1 MIGVFKPCFNIYERL
16 LTKKYPI
23 LQLLVLALIQDFL
36 CVFTDITFLGSH
48 SHGNG
53 PFVSVGVVIIS
64 VLDYPKSLPIIS
76 IVKRYEP
83 VIGNKPQTQET
94 GLQPKMN
101 ELRVLLSKLGQSD
114 QIKSYLSKINDS
126 LVLIK
131 RCVVIIVFL
140 APLAVFLTE
149 YLGLP
154 SVFTLIG
161 TDTRT
166 FKA

>member
-1 MIGVFKPCFNIYERL
+1 M
-16 LTKKYPI
+16 
-23 LQLLVLALIQDFL
+23 
-36 CVFTDITFLGSH
+36 
-48 SHGNG
+48 
-53 PFVSVGVVIIS
+53 GVVIIS

-76 IVKRYEP
+76 IVKLYEP
-83 VIGNKPQTQET
+83 IIGNKPQTQET

-140 APLAVFLTE
+140 AGLTVFLTE
-149 YLGLP
+149 YL
-154 SVFTLIG
+154 
-161 TDTRT
+161 
-166 FKA
+166 

>member
-1 MIGVFKPCFNIYERL
+1 M
-16 LTKKYPI
+16 
-23 LQLLVLALIQDFL
+23 
-36 CVFTDITFLGSH
+36 
-48 SHGNG
+48 
-53 PFVSVGVVIIS
+53 GVVIIS

-94 GLQPKMN
+94 GLQPKMK

-114 QIKSYLSKINDS
+114 QIKSYLNKINDS

-140 APLAVFLTE
+140 AGLTVFLTE
-149 YLGLP
+149 HL
-154 SVFTLIG
+154 
-161 TDTRT
+161 
-166 FKA
+166 